1 MVLFAFEHIQAMD
14 KNRGILEENVQFY
27 NLIHLGVLF
36 FMKLSRLSHLFETV
50 LSASGVLGF
59 SLSLFCD
66 IL

>member
-1 MVLFAFEHIQAMD
+1 MD

-27 NLIHLGVLF
+27 NLIHRGVLF